1 MSFFH
6 ISCFVQVLIIVSMN
20 QGYLPLCLQNVKERQ
35 RYSTSLSIFLAT
47 DAHRFLNFEICR
59 HNERNNCDK
68 STFGNFVYRVN
79 KRARFLCADW
89 SPRSYCNPRIVSERI
104 LRRRA
109 MHYWRNSVKRQM
121 TSAQTDININ
131 TPGKSIKCA
140 NKLYALN
147 PCAPRNAQ

>member
-1 MSFFH
+1 MWKKDNDTLHLYLFSSQLRRIDFGTLK
-6 ISCFVQVLIIVSMN
+6 FVDI
-20 QGYLPLCLQNVKERQ
+20 KEKK
-35 RYSTSLSIFLAT
+35 S
-47 DAHRFLNFEICR
+47 
-59 HNERNNCDK
+59 CDK
-68 STFGNFVYRVN
+68 NTFGNFVHRVN

-104 LRRRA
+104 LKRRA

-121 TSAQTDININ
+121 TSARTTARTDININ

-147 PCAPRNAQ
+147 PCAPRNAQWWKKSSK